1 MSLSPSDGEQVFVAA
16 LRENHIM
23 KSITTVLP
31 VPSIEKELPLWRDRL
46 GFDVTTIV
54 NHDDAMG
61 FVILQRAGVEVML
74 QSHASLDADLGD
86 VGGHALRGHAMLFIK
101 VNNLDAVRSRL
112 DDADIVMA
120 ERTTFYGSREIAVR
134 SPSGHLIVLA
144 EFADQ
149 D

>member
-1 MSLSPSDGEQVFVAA
+1 
-16 LRENHIM
+16 M
-23 KSITTVLP
+23 KSIIAVLP

-54 NHDDAMG
+54 NHGDTIG

-74 QSHASLDADLGD
+74 QSHASLDDDLGD
-86 VGGHALRGHAMLFIK
+86 AGGSALRGLAMLFAK
-101 VNNLDAVRSRL
+101 VNDLDATRSRL
-112 DDADIVMA
+112 DDADIVME

-134 SPSGHLIVLA
+134 TPSGHLVVLA